1 MRSTLVS
8 SSLRVAALAA
18 ALALPAVSVMAP
30 AGASTSTSAAAT
42 AVAWPVVGP
51 RTQSPPA
58 QVRTVQYLLAAHGIA
73 VPVSGAYDAR
83 TVVGVRVFQRGVGL
97 AATGTVSAPTWR
109 RLIVTCSY
117 GSRGSAVRGVQNQLN
132 YYNLKGTGL
141 LAVDG
146 IFGSLTRQAVL
157 DFQRSHG
164 LTADGIVG
172 PITWRHLVSLSMGG

>member
-1 MRSTLVS
+1 MPDDSID
-8 SSLRVAALAA
+8 A
-18 ALALPAVSVMAP
+18 
-30 AGASTSTSAAAT
+30 
-42 AVAWPVVGP
+42 
-51 RTQSPPA
+51 
-58 QVRTVQYLLAAHGIA
+58 YLLMAHGLA
-73 VPVSGAYDAR
+73 VPATGTYDAR
-83 TVVGVRVFQRGVGL
+83 TVGGVRAFQRSVGL
-97 AATGTVSAPTWR
+97 AGTGTVAGPTWR
-109 RLIVTCSY
+109 RLVITCAY
-117 GSRGSAVRGVQNQLN
+117 GSRGSAVRAVQNQLN